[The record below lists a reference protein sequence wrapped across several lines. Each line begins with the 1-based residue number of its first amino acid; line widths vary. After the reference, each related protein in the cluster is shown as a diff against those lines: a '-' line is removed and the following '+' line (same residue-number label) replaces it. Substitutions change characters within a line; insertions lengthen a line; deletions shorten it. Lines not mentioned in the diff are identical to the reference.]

1 MQAVDL
7 LENELAV
14 AEDGPGPQFLL
25 AGGIYGGKIVIIT
38 NQSAITALLLTY
50 DATKQEGMIITTEEV
65 SDAFEMQTIYINH
78 TTDNGTVRHI
88 IEPIT
93 DISKKAN
100 NMIHYKGKLAL

>member
-38 NQSAITALLLTY
+38 NQSQNKKINVYLR
-50 DATKQEGMIITTEEV
+50 QESG
-65 SDAFEMQTIYINH
+65 N
-78 TTDNGTVRHI
+78 
-88 IEPIT
+88 P
-93 DISKKAN
+93 
-100 NMIHYKGKLAL
+100 